1 MAQRHVKN
9 VVIVTDV
16 PFWRETA
23 GSWQRILALA
33 KYLSARTRLRI
44 AFLESRTRAD
54 EQRLAALGLPV
65 KLDVIGR
72 GSLDAEGKKAF
83 SEKFRKYMAINT
95 FDACIIEYIRLAFL
109 LAAVPRHTK
118 AMLDTIDI
126 ISKRNEGFEK
136 MGLQDTDR
144 VSWQDELRI
153 FNAFDRVLF
162 IQRREH
168 EQIQPLIGRRR
179 AVLVPHPAKFTKR
192 EIRPRVASI
201 GYVAGRYAPNL
212 DAIKWFVEHV
222 WNSSGL
228 TEASLDV
235 FGSICEVLKLAD
247 NSGVTLHGIVDDLDE
262 IYRRIDIVINPVRVG
277 SGLKIKNVEA
287 LANGLPLVTTSH
299 GAEGM
304 EDGAGTAFLVADTP
318 QDFAEHINQLL
329 ASQETR
335 QALGE
340 QAYAYAEENFSE
352 DGCFQE
358 LMAELA

>member
-1 MAQRHVKN
+1 M
-9 VVIVTDV
+9 
-16 PFWRETA
+16 
-23 GSWQRILALA
+23 
-33 KYLSARTRLRI
+33 
-44 AFLESRTRAD
+44 
-54 EQRLAALGLPV
+54 
-65 KLDVIGR
+65 
-72 GSLDAEGKKAF
+72 
-83 SEKFRKYMAINT
+83 
-95 FDACIIEYIRLAFL
+95 
-109 LAAVPRHTK
+109 
-118 AMLDTIDI
+118 
-126 ISKRNEGFEK
+126 
-136 MGLQDTDR
+136 
-144 VSWQDELRI
+144 
-153 FNAFDRVLF
+153 
-162 IQRREH
+162 
-168 EQIQPLIGRRR
+168 
-179 AVLVPHPAKFTKR
+179 
-192 EIRPRVASI
+192 
-201 GYVAGRYAPNL
+201 
-212 DAIKWFVEHV
+212 
-222 WNSSGL
+222 
-228 TEASLDV
+228 
-235 FGSICEVLKLAD
+235 LKLAD